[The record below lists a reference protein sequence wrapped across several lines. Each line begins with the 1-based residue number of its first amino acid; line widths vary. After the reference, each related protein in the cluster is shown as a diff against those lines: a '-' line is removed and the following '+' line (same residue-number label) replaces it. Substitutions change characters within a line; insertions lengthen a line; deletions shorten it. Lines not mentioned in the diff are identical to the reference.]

1 MLNRM
6 DRMLRSGRD
15 EALTDLATFDVAIT
29 GRFLGLIT
37 LDTTFFRLISAISS
51 LCNFLWGND
60 G

>member
-6 DRMLRSGRD
+6 DRMLHSERD
-15 EALTDLATFDVAIT
+15 EALTDFATFDVAIT

-37 LDTTFFRLISAISS
+37 LDTTFFRHISAISS
-51 LCNFLWGND
+51 LGNSRLGND

>member
-1 MLNRM
+1 M
-6 DRMLRSGRD
+6 DRMLSSGRD